1 MKPVSLLN
9 LGLVP
14 YAEALELQR
23 RLVAARKRDEIP
35 DTLILLEHPPVF
47 TLGRNANDSNILASP
62 DFLKQLGIEIFRV
75 ERGGDVTYHG
85 PNQLVGYPILDLHN
99 FRMDV
104 GWYVRSLEELLIG
117 ALADF
122 GIQGKRVEKLV
133 GVWVENLTPQPPSL
147 IGKGESKIA
156 QIGARIES
164 WVTFHGFALNVNPN
178 MNHFDLI
185 VPCGIS
191 DKSVTSMA
199 RVLKKPVEIR
209 AVRERVA
216 AHFERV
222 FDAALVDISREEI
235 EQRLNATEMKKEI
248 APV

>member
-1 MKPVSLLN
+1 MRSVSLLN

-14 YAEALELQR
+14 YADALELQH
-23 RLVAARKRDEIP
+23 RLVAARKRDAIP

-47 TLGRNANDSNILASP
+47 TLGRNGSDSNILASP
-62 DFLKQLGIEIFRV
+62 DLLKQLGIEIFRV

-99 FRMDV
+99 YHMDV

-122 GIQGKRVEKLV
+122 GIQAKRVEKLV
-133 GVWVENLTPQPPSL
+133 GVWVDDHNPSL
-147 IGKGESKIA
+147 SLVSQGRVSKVA
-156 QIGARIES
+156 QIGARIEN
-164 WVTFHGFALNVNPN
+164 WITYHGFALNVDPN

-199 RVLKKPVEIR
+199 RVLSQPAEMR
-209 AVRERVA
+209 AVRERVT

-222 FDAALVDISREEI
+222 FDARVVDISRPEI
-235 EQRLNATEMKKEI
+235 EARLNATEMKNEI